1 MVSDDGF
8 GFVFWNCPID
18 IQVMYFVGMLMY
30 FVLTGFPNI
39 LGN

>member
-1 MVSDDGF
+1 MMDFFVCNF
-8 GFVFWNCPID
+8 GTVQLISKL
-18 IQVMYFVGMLMY
+18 MYFVGMLMY